1 MFWKRKKKR
10 TYLIFGTSRGK
21 SVPLG
26 KVEATNP
33 DELIDKI
40 IEILQNRPDS
50 GSFKHIK
57 IIDAET
63 QQQLR
68 LSNPF
73 AEDQEEEASREQR
86 RGGSKGSSA
95 QDVNVNAIID
105 LMSKI
110 HGSILDATVKAV
122 EKSIELIPDI
132 YNKAFSKAMETIS
145 TFRPQYQQS
154 QESKSDLDRLME
166 LIIALLQARAR
177 MGGG

>member
-73 AEDQEEEASREQR
+73 AEDQEEESQERR

-95 QDVNVNAIID
+95 QDVNVSAIID

-145 TFRPQYQQS
+145 SFRPQYQQQ

-177 MGGG
+177 AGG